1 LVAADLRAACAVI
14 QGELDAYDASPES
27 RYFYIFGFRVKTVM
41 HTVGLVLLSQ
51 AGTVAAFGWVEL
63 RHS

>member
-1 LVAADLRAACAVI
+1 MLTTRLQSLV
-14 QGELDAYDASPES
+14 
-27 RYFYIFGFRVKTVM
+27 YFYIFGFRVKTVM